1 MFQRLTF
8 SDAANEDLIWIQM
21 QSVSMFGEEQAD
33 RYWSLLIQALSDIDV
48 DPLRPGSQPRPE
60 LGEGFRSYRVDLSR
74 PRSGAGVK
82 SSRHV
87 VIYVD
92 LSEHGVGVS
101 RVLHDSMIMERHTPP
116 EHRAGPEAFGRDEE
130 E

>member
-1 MFQRLTF
+1 MFQRLRF

-21 QSVSMFGEEQAD
+21 QSLSMFGDEQAD
-33 RYWSLLIQALSDIDV
+33 RYWSLLIQALTDIDI
-48 DPLRPGSQPRPE
+48 DPLRPGSQTRPE
-60 LGEGFRSYRVDLSR
+60 LGDGFRSYRVDLSR
-74 PRSGAGVK
+74 PRSGTGVK

-92 LSEHGVGVS
+92 LSEHGIGVS
-101 RVLHDSMIMERHTPP
+101 RVLHDSMVMRRHIPP
-116 EHRAGPEAFGRDEE
+116 EHRVGPEAFGRDEE

>member
-1 MFQRLTF
+1 MFQRLGL

-21 QSVSMFGEEQAD
+21 QSVSMFGEGQAD
-33 RYWSLLIQALSDIDV
+33 RYWGLLVQALSDIDI
-48 DPLRPGSQPRPE
+48 DPLRPGSQSRPD

-74 PRSGAGVK
+74 QRSGTGVK

-92 LSEHGVGVS
+92 LSEQGVGVS
-101 RVLHDSMIMERHTPP
+101 RVLHDSMVMERHIPP
-116 EHRAGPEAFGRDEE
+116 EHRSGPEAFARDEE